1 MPAEIP
7 KAAKTAVAEGRDGNG
22 RLHQPFDDLCS
33 NRRHEIAK
41 DDAQPSAK
49 GGGGG
54 GFDHKLPQDVPSLA
68 PRALRIPI
76 SRVRSVTDTA

>member
-54 GFDHKLPQDVPSLA
+54 GFGSQ
-68 PRALRIPI
+68 
-76 SRVRSVTDTA
+76 TAAG